1 MANFTLAR
9 RDSYVDYLNVG
20 IKQVTLTF
28 LRNSPLHMSSLFA
41 DHIIAKAEEQIHQHI
56 DRLSSGPSHKKR
68 SRYHPYNQPDKQ
80 APEIWST
87 SMKTVEPRKTEQ
99 ERLRQGLP
107 TIHSHWPRD
116 RVVIIDDYCVTQKD
130 LIVARD
136 RESVVNV
143 TRKKDIFGKL
153 SDFKCKLTS
162 CRLCT
167 FCCRAA
173 SKEMHK
179 S

>member
-9 RDSYVDYLNVG
+9 HDSYMDYLNVG

-41 DHIIAKAEEQIHQHI
+41 DHIIAKAEEQIRQHI

-87 SMKTVEPRKTEQ
+87 SMSP
-99 ERLRQGLP
+99 ERR
-107 TIHSHWPRD
+107 S
-116 RVVIIDDYCVTQKD
+116 
-130 LIVARD
+130 
-136 RESVVNV
+136 
-143 TRKKDIFGKL
+143 KKGRGKASNYSQPL
-153 SDFKCKLTS
+153 AKGQS
-162 CRLCT
+162 CYN
-167 FCCRAA
+167 
-173 SKEMHK
+173 
-179 S
+179 